1 MSKKYCIQF
10 HDFTQGGGIGSY
22 KDMITANSEDQ
33 AKNIFF
39 KKFPSAW
46 ELVVIEIKLEV
57 LR

>member
-1 MSKKYCIQF
+1 MQF

-22 KDMITANSEDQ
+22 KDMITASSEDQ

-46 ELVVIEIKLEV
+46 ELIVIEIKLEV